1 MAARLDRVLHVGEL
15 ERLRT
20 AVRVAEERN
29 ALLEAEKK
37 SRDEMDDKQGIRE
50 TRRLAYVR
58 GEHIRTSEALADE
71 RGERIRL
78 AVDKIDALIEA
89 SRDQADRVVDR
100 NGPEIERIYDEI
112 GRLADLRD
120 VLKP

>member
-58 GEHIRTSEALADE
+58 GE
-71 RGERIRL
+71 RIRL
-78 AVDKIDALIEA
+78 AVNKIDALIEA
-89 SRDQADRVVDR
+89 SRDEADRMVGR

-120 VLKP
+120 VLQP

>member
-1 MAARLDRVLHVGEL
+1 MAARPDRAPHAGEL

-29 ALLEAEKK
+29 AVLEAEKK

-58 GEHIRTSEALADE
+58 GERINVAYALADE
-71 RGERIRL
+71 RAERIRE
-78 AVDKIDALIEA
+78 AIEKIDALIEA
-89 SRDQADRVVDR
+89 GRDEADRVVDR
-100 NGPEIERIYDEI
+100 DGPEIERIYDEI
-112 GRLADLRD
+112 GRLADVRD
-120 VLKP
+120 VLDY